1 MAGKSRKELPKEADM
16 NAPKC
21 KVYEP
26 SLRYRQKVMRTL
38 HYDALSLV
46 IDIQGES
53 KFSYARVTFRRPIG
67 FRVLDERDL
76 GEFWKTYNE
85 RSGWLYEVLEGG
97 WMELESQRQS
107 FSSRAMFEKTLREYL
122 VVDEKCISVLTTNA
136 PEIDDF
142 GTDPTEQD
150 I

>member
-1 MAGKSRKELPKEADM
+1 MEGKSCRRLSDEAEM

-26 SLRYRQKVMRTL
+26 SLRYRRKVMRTL

-76 GEFWKTYNE
+76 SEFWKTYNE
-85 RSGWLYEVLEGG
+85 KNGWLYEVVEGG
-97 WMELESQRQS
+97 WMELESQRKM
-107 FSSRAMFEKTLREYL
+107 SSLFMFEGKLREYL
-122 VVDEKCISVLTTNA
+122 FVDEKCVSVISTTA
-136 PEIDDF
+136 PEIDDL
-142 GTDPTEQD
+142 GHDPTLPD
-150 I
+150 Y